1 MSRWFETTEA
11 IKQIESADERMTE
24 MQEEREDERKR
35 RIKAEAR
42 VAELEAQ
49 LQKTRNSWTVQQ
61 DLLQDACNAHAQASR
76 DRDHR
81 HEIGAVPVPVK
92 PSDCIVRK
100 LFNDIWV
107 ADGKPF

>member
-42 VAELEAQ
+42 VAELEMCIAGATEAVDSA
-49 LQKTRNSWTVQQ
+49 LVSLTEG
-61 DLLQDACNAHAQASR
+61 DLDGWEVHLIKGRLDGTTKIHSKRLSR
-76 DRDHR
+76 
-81 HEIGAVPVPVK
+81 
-92 PSDCIVRK
+92 
-100 LFNDIWV
+100 
-107 ADGKPF
+107 